1 MDNKN
6 LDKIIVVSAPSG
18 SGKTT
23 IVNHLL
29 KTFEQLGF
37 SLSYTNREIRKGEVD
52 GVNYRF
58 ISTQEFK
65 KLIADDMFLE
75 WEEVYKNTFY
85 GTPLSEI
92 SRLQE
97 TGKVPILD
105 IDVVGGSNVKKMFGD
120 KALAVFIKTPSIEV
134 LEQRLRN
141 RKTETEESIAKRVN
155 KASVELEYEKY
166 FDVTIVNDVLDDALS
181 EAERIIKQFLNE

>member
-1 MDNKN
+1 MDNEN
-6 LDKIIVVSAPSG
+6 LDKIIIVSAPSG

-29 KTFEQLGF
+29 KTFDQLGF
-37 SLSYTNREIRKGEVD
+37 SLSYTNRKIRKGEVD

-92 SRLQE
+92 NRLQE
-97 TGKVPILD
+97 VGKVPILD

-141 RKTETEESIAKRVN
+141 RKTETEESITKRVN
-155 KASVELEYEKY
+155 KASIELEYEKY
-166 FDVTIVNDVLDDALS
+166 FDVTIINDVLDDALS

>member
-1 MDNKN
+1 MDNEN
-6 LDKIIVVSAPSG
+6 LDKIIIVSAPSG

-29 KTFEQLGF
+29 KTFDQLGF
-37 SLSYTNREIRKGEVD
+37 SLSYTNRKIRKGEVD

-92 SRLQE
+92 NRLQE
-97 TGKVPILD
+97 VGKVPILD

-120 KALAVFIKTPSIEV
+120 KALAVFIKTPSIKV

-141 RKTETEESIAKRVN
+141 RKTETEESITKRVN
-155 KASVELEYEKY
+155 KASIELEYEKY
-166 FDVTIVNDVLDDALS
+166 FDVTIINDVLDDALS

>member
-1 MDNKN
+1 MDSKN
-6 LDKIIVVSAPSG
+6 LDKLVIVSAPSG

-97 TGKVPILD
+97 AGKVPILD
-105 IDVVGGSNVKKMFGD
+105 IDVVGGSNVKKMFGN
-120 KALAVFIKTPSIEV
+120 KALAVFIKTPSIKV

-141 RKTETEESIAKRVN
+141 RKTETEESITKRVN
-155 KASVELEYEKY
+155 KASLELEYEKY
-166 FDVTIVNDVLDDALS
+166 FDVTIINDVLDDALS

>member
-1 MDNKN
+1 MDSKN
-6 LDKIIVVSAPSG
+6 LDKLVIVSAPSG

-97 TGKVPILD
+97 AGKVPILD

-141 RKTETEESIAKRVN
+141 RKTETEESIIKRVN
-155 KASVELEYEKY
+155 KVSLELEYEKY
-166 FDVTIVNDVLDDALS
+166 FDVTIINDVLGDALS